1 MSAAP
6 PLPTHTVDPPVHTV
20 DVFHRG
26 AYVLVQPAGRGHRA
40 GMDAMMLAAAVP
52 SGFAGLVADLGA
64 GAGAAGLAVIARCPE
79 ARALLVEKSPDMA
92 AYAQLTLAHPDNAAL
107 AGRASVL
114 SADVTLT
121 GKTRVIAGLGDNAFD
136 FAIMNPPFNTAHDR
150 QTGDALKK
158 EAHVMEAGLFEKWL
172 RTAAAIVKPRG
183 GVAVIA
189 RPQSLADIL
198 PALKG
203 RFGNAEI
210 LPIHPRGDAAA
221 IRIVVRAVRGARG
234 ALSIRPPLV
243 LHEAGDAFS
252 TRADGINNGR
262 ASLFGD

>member
-1 MSAAP
+1 MNAAP
-6 PLPTHTVDPPVHTV
+6 PLPTHAVDPPAHTV

-26 AYVLVQPAGRGHRA
+26 AYVLVQPAERGHRA

-52 SGFAGLVADLGA
+52 SSFAGYVADLGA

-79 ARALLVEKSPDMA
+79 ARTLLVEKSPDMA
-92 AYAQLTLAHPDNAAL
+92 AYAQLTLAHPDNATL

-114 SADVTLT
+114 TADVTLT
-121 GKTRVIAGLGDNAFD
+121 GKTRVIAGLDDNAFD
-136 FAIMNPPFNTAHDR
+136 FAILNPPFNAARDR

-172 RTAAAIVKPRG
+172 RTAAAIVRPRG
-183 GVAVIA
+183 GVAIIA
-189 RPQSLADIL
+189 RPESLSDIL
-198 PALKG
+198 VPLKG

-210 LPIHPRGDAAA
+210 LPIHPRADAAA
-221 IRIVVRAVRGARG
+221 IRIVVRATRGARG
-234 ALSIRPPLV
+234 TLSIRPPLV
-243 LHEAGDAFS
+243 LHEGGDSFS
-252 TRADGINNGR
+252 ARADDINNGR